1 MTGKKGQRPEDIG
14 DIINQVIKK
23 LDTKTHGQREEI
35 VQAWQ
40 RAIVPKALS
49 HTRPVALKRNVLT
62 IEVDSSTWLYVLS
75 LEKKNI
81 LEAMKKALAKGKI
94 EDIRFRI
101 GEIS

>member
-1 MTGKKGQRPEDIG
+1 VRKKNYRPEDIKNILG
-14 DIINQVIKK
+14 SVIKK
-23 LDTKTHGQREEI
+23 LDTEIHGQKEEI

-40 RAIVPKALS
+40 RAIIPKALS

-75 LEKKNI
+75 LDKKNI
-81 LEAMKKALAKGKI
+81 LEAMKKAMGKGKI